1 MSTPYFA
8 LLATRAVES
17 EGSKYIQPGG
27 IAFNLTALLA
37 GLLLGGLLA
46 CILAVLFHTLVGRF
60 FRTLIS
66 FRAFTREGSRTLA
79 ELGFSKNFMLRRAL
93 RSRQSL
99 VRKLVTVVLP
109 DGTVLPP
116 LRSKDDDLADREA
129 AASAIH
135 AEDYP
140 IVRAE
145 EGKDSAEALAAKA
158 NEDAPV
164 AEAPAES
171 APCIEAEPPFDP
183 ATATYYLDDRHR
195 RRAEIRFSGRG
206 NDARFLIPAVI
217 VFVILAATLPIYMP
231 YFVELL
237 NAAIGKMLGG

>member
-1 MSTPYFA
+1 MGTPYIA
-8 LLATRAVES
+8 LIAATAA
-17 EGSKYIQPGG
+17 EGTTYIQPGG
-27 IAFNLTALLA
+27 IAFNITALLV

-46 CILAVLFHTLVGRF
+46 CILAVLFHSLVGRF

-66 FRAFTREGSRTLA
+66 FRAFTRENSRTLA
-79 ELGFSKNFMLRRAL
+79 ELGFSKNAILRRAL

-109 DGTVLPP
+109 DGTVLSP
-116 LRSKDDDLADREA
+116 LHSRDDDLADAEA

-135 AEDYP
+135 AEEYP

-145 EGKDSAEALAAKA
+145 DGKDTAEARAAR
-158 NEDAPV
+158 EQGGPPP
-164 AEAPAES
+164 AEAPAVGVYRTE
-171 APCIEAEPPFDP
+171 PDPPFDP

-206 NDARFLIPAVI
+206 NDARFLIPAVV
-217 VFVILAATLPIYMP
+217 VFVILAATMPIYIP

-237 NAAIGKMLGG
+237 DAVIVKILGG